1 MGQADITNAMENLSS
16 SSAGSGMGS
25 LGGLFLALKSVSCAS
40 TLSALPMFLFD
51 DDDDDDEEN
60 KDGSRKELFF
70 SLSLSSIKMYPDEEQ
85 YNTRG
90 RCEDPD
96 FFPPHT
102 SLHVSIDVDQT
113 RCIATLLIRA
123 AFF

>member
-51 DDDDDDEEN
+51 DDDDDEEN
-60 KDGSRKELFF
+60 KDGSRKELLNCFFF
-70 SLSLSSIKMYPDEEQ
+70 SLSLF
-85 YNTRG
+85 N
-90 RCEDPD
+90 
-96 FFPPHT
+96 
-102 SLHVSIDVDQT
+102 
-113 RCIATLLIRA
+113 
-123 AFF
+123 

>member
-60 KDGSRKELFF
+60 KDGSRKELLNCFF
-70 SLSLSSIKMYPDEEQ
+70 LSLSLQLKCILMKNNTILEEDAKIQ
-85 YNTRG
+85 I
-90 RCEDPD
+90 
-96 FFPPHT
+96 FFPLIRHYTFPSMWIRRAA
-102 SLHVSIDVDQT
+102 SLH
-113 RCIATLLIRA
+113 C
-123 AFF
+123 